1 MLSKTK
7 IIKTIKELPES
18 FSIEELFDKI
28 IFLNKIEIGRQQ
40 SKEGKIFSTPEAKKF
55 VKVDVSDVV

>member
-7 IIKTIKELPES
+7 VLKTIKELPES
-18 FSIEELFDKI
+18 FSLEELFDKI

-40 SKEGKIFSTPEAKKF
+40 SEEGKVFSTAEAKKHLS
-55 VKVDVSDVV
+55 KWLK

>member
-1 MLSKTK
+1 MLSKTNV
-7 IIKTIKELPES
+7 IKTVKELPDS

-40 SKEGKIFSTPEAKKF
+40 SKTGKTYSTAEAKK
-55 VKVDVSDVV
+55 KLNKWLK